1 MNTVSH
7 ALSSPES
14 LNIIKAEWDHFD
26 RTEEK
31 ASIVS
36 KEETGVSLEA
46 IPENDL
52 KKWQESGERWQRE
65 FRLWWRIKRVV
76 PNVDIHLRIVQ
87 TLFLHLYSIS
97 LQNRRSDPKLS
108 RVEQLIDFSM
118 VSIHLSKRRHP
129 LQFVPHLLCN
139 SSRCNKILLLSHI
152 FTSS

>member
-65 FRLWWRIKRVV
+65 FRLWWG
-76 PNVDIHLRIVQ
+76 
-87 TLFLHLYSIS
+87 LYQMLTFILELYKLCFCTYIPSPCKIEGVT
-97 LQNRRSDPKLS
+97 QNFG
-108 RVEQLIDFSM
+108 E
-118 VSIHLSKRRHP
+118 
-129 LQFVPHLLCN
+129 
-139 SSRCNKILLLSHI
+139 
-152 FTSS
+152 

>member
-14 LNIIKAEWDHFD
+14 LNIIQAEWDHFD

-52 KKWQESGERWQRE
+52 RNDKKAEKGDRESSGCDEE
-65 FRLWWRIKRVV
+65 
-76 PNVDIHLRIVQ
+76 
-87 TLFLHLYSIS
+87 
-97 LQNRRSDPKLS
+97 
-108 RVEQLIDFSM
+108 
-118 VSIHLSKRRHP
+118 
-129 LQFVPHLLCN
+129 
-139 SSRCNKILLLSHI
+139 
-152 FTSS
+152 

>member
-52 KKWQESGERWQRE
+52 KK
-65 FRLWWRIKRVV
+65 
-76 PNVDIHLRIVQ
+76 
-87 TLFLHLYSIS
+87 
-97 LQNRRSDPKLS
+97 
-108 RVEQLIDFSM
+108 
-118 VSIHLSKRRHP
+118 
-129 LQFVPHLLCN
+129 
-139 SSRCNKILLLSHI
+139 
-152 FTSS
+152 